1 MSQDL
6 VRARRGVSS
15 GPDTHA
21 EQAETALAAAV
32 HENNELRAAIART
45 RAYVD
50 HPGNWSA
57 LDVRRTTILGLLGGE
72 QR

>member
-6 VRARRGVSS
+6 VRERRGISS
-15 GPDTHA
+15 GPNTHA
-21 EQAETALAAAV
+21 EQADRTIVKLV
-32 HENNELRAAIART
+32 RENDELRAAIART

-57 LDVRRTTILGLLGGE
+57 LDVRRTTILALLDGG
-72 QR
+72 R

>member
-6 VRARRGVSS
+6 VRARRGVSN
-15 GPDTHA
+15 GPDTYA
-21 EQAETALAAAV
+21 EQADRTIVKLV
-32 HENNELRAAIART
+32 RENDELRAAIART

-57 LDVRRTTILGLLGGE
+57 LDPRRTTILGLLDGG
-72 QR
+72 R

>member
-21 EQAETALAAAV
+21 EQADRTIVKLV
-32 HENNELRAAIART
+32 RENDELRAAIART

-57 LDVRRTTILGLLGGE
+57 LDPRRTTILGLLDGGH
-72 QR
+72 

>member
-1 MSQDL
+1 MSQDR
-6 VRARRGVSS
+6 VRARRGVSN

-21 EQAETALAAAV
+21 EQADRTIVKLV
-32 HENNELRAAIART
+32 RENDELRAAIART

-57 LDVRRTTILGLLGGE
+57 LDPRRTTILGLLDGGH
-72 QR
+72 

>member
-6 VRARRGVSS
+6 VRARRGVSN

-21 EQAETALAAAV
+21 EQADRTIVKLV
-32 HENNELRAAIART
+32 RENDELRAAIART

-57 LDVRRTTILGLLGGE
+57 LDPRRTTILGLLDGGH
-72 QR
+72 

>member
-21 EQAETALAAAV
+21 EQADRTIVKLV
-32 HENNELRAAIART
+32 RENDELRAAIART

-57 LDVRRTTILGLLGGE
+57 LDPRRTTILGLLGGD
-72 QR
+72 R

>member
-6 VRARRGVSS
+6 VRERRGVSV
-15 GPDTHA
+15 GADTHV
-21 EQAETALAAAV
+21 EQADRTITKLAR
-32 HENNELRAAIART
+32 ENDELRAAIART

-57 LDVRRTTILGLLGGE
+57 LDVRRTTILGLLDGD
-72 QR
+72 R

>member
-6 VRARRGVSS
+6 VRARRGVSI

-21 EQAETALAAAV
+21 EQADRTIARV
-32 HENNELRAAIART
+32 TRENDELRAAIART

-57 LDVRRTTILGLLGGE
+57 LDVRRTTILGLLDGG
-72 QR
+72 R

>member
-6 VRARRGVSS
+6 VRARRGVSN

-21 EQAETALAAAV
+21 EQADRTIARV
-32 HENNELRAAIART
+32 TRENDELRAAIART

-57 LDVRRTTILGLLGGE
+57 LDPRRTTILGLLDGG
-72 QR
+72 R